1 MTRYEWACDK
11 RITLAAIVF
20 EVLMVISCILLA
32 DAINAE
38 VLKNETMLA
47 SHVSVVTAGV
57 TVLILQ
63 YLIAGTELIARY
75 RDNTGKFTL
84 PLVFLPGGIIIRS
97 VTMIGLCS
105 VVVAIKLIVYFISIL
120 ITFLLQILRVERL
133 LNTSVMVDY
142 PDAFM
147 EPLEKFVNDVYNVL
161 YYHKIR
167 ENSSVFTSVFNGCLS
182 LWCINH

>member
-1 MTRYEWACDK
+1 MTRYELACDK
-11 RITLAAIVF
+11 RVTLAAIIF
-20 EVLMVISCILLA
+20 EVLMVISCVLLA

-38 VLKNETMLA
+38 VLENETMLA

-57 TVLILQ
+57 IVLVLQ

-75 RDNTGKFTL
+75 RDRTDKFTL
-84 PLVFLPGGIIIRS
+84 PLVLIPGGIILRT
-97 VTMIGLCS
+97 VTMFGLCA
-105 VVVAIKLIVYFISIL
+105 VVVAIKLIVYFVSIL
-120 ITFLLQILRVERL
+120 LTFLLQILHIERVV
-133 LNTSVMVDY
+133 NTSVMVDY
-142 PDAFM
+142 PDISM

-161 YYHKIR
+161 FFHKIR